1 MKICLIDNYDSFTY
15 NLEHQLRSFDL
26 AVDVVRNDETSI
38 EALTAIAVKA
48 SIEVSSLRTTST
60 AKSKERN
67 WCSRLYVKE
76 S

>member
-38 EALTAIAVKA
+38 DVLTANAYDAFVIGPGT
-48 SIEVSSLRTTST
+48 I
-60 AKSKERN
+60 KS
-67 WCSRLYVKE
+67 
-76 S
+76 